1 VQTNTHATLYK
12 RSVVSRAESWAREEI
27 KGPGNDYGVFWEDR
41 KAVRGYMQSDD
52 VIIFI
57 PIDRG
62 DFEIVGGDVLVKGI
76 SSEEITA
83 TFTIT
88 DLEKAY
94 RDVVKVNS
102 VDTMDYGSEHMQHV
116 RIGAS

>member
-1 VQTNTHATLYK
+1 MQTNTHATLYK

-76 SSEEITA
+76 SSEEITSS
-83 TFTIT
+83 FTIT

-94 RDVVKVNS
+94 RDVVKVKS
-102 VDTMDYGSEHMQHV
+102 VDTMDYGSKHMQHV

>member
-1 VQTNTHATLYK
+1 MQTNTHATLYK

-83 TFTIT
+83 SFTIT

-94 RDVVKVNS
+94 RDVVIVKS
-102 VDTMDYGSEHMQHV
+102 VDTLDYGSEHMRHV